1 MRGGGGYFYV
11 RVVRND
17 VSDSLISYGSSL
29 HDSLKS
35 SDFLQQELF
44 TLFKIV
50 YQIKYYNDII
60 RNLLKLI
67 YSKLYKSI
75 NNVLYISFHLISLS
89 KCDFFSSVLCLW
101 TVIQTVPFVKM
112 NGIKCEMCTYNR
124 GRIRIKNQLND
135 TEGSEKYFHS
145 LYFHKRN

>member
-1 MRGGGGYFYV
+1 MLMRGGGGYFYV

-50 YQIKYYNDII
+50 HQIKYYNDII

-75 NNVLYISFHLISLS
+75 NNVLYISSHLISLS

-124 GRIRIKNQLND
+124 GRFKNKK
-135 TEGSEKYFHS
+135 SI
-145 LYFHKRN
+145 

>member
-1 MRGGGGYFYV
+1 MGVANFMYEWSEMMSVIRLYLTVPLYMTHW
-11 RVVRND
+11 RV
-17 VSDSLISYGSSL
+17 LISCN
-29 HDSLKS
+29 
-35 SDFLQQELF
+35 ELF

-75 NNVLYISFHLISLS
+75 NNVLNISSHLISLS

-124 GRIRIKNQLND
+124 GRFKNKK
-135 TEGSEKYFHS
+135 SI
-145 LYFHKRN
+145 

>member
-1 MRGGGGYFYV
+1 MLMRGGGGYFYV

-67 YSKLYKSI
+67 YSKLYKRI
-75 NNVLYISFHLISLS
+75 NNVLYISSHLISLS
-89 KCDFFSSVLCLW
+89 KCAFFSSVLCLW

-112 NGIKCEMCTYNR
+112 NGIKCEMCTYDR
-124 GRIRIKNQLND
+124 GRFKNKK
-135 TEGSEKYFHS
+135 SI
-145 LYFHKRN
+145 

>member
-17 VSDSLISYGSSL
+17 VGDSLISYGSSL

-35 SDFLQQELF
+35 SDFLQKELF

-50 YQIKYYNDII
+50 YQIKYYNDVI
-60 RNLLKLI
+60 RNLLKLN

-75 NNVLYISFHLISLS
+75 NNVLYISSHLISLS
-89 KCDFFSSVLCLW
+89 KCDFFSLVLRLW
-101 TVIQTVPFVKM
+101 TIIQNVPFVKM
-112 NGIKCEMCTYNR
+112 NEIKCEMCTYNR
-124 GRIRIKNQLND
+124 GRFKNKK
-135 TEGSEKYFHS
+135 SI
-145 LYFHKRN
+145 

>member
-1 MRGGGGYFYV
+1 MGVANFMYEWSEMMSVIRLYLTVPLYMTHW
-11 RVVRND
+11 RV
-17 VSDSLISYGSSL
+17 LISCN
-29 HDSLKS
+29 
-35 SDFLQQELF
+35 ELF

-75 NNVLYISFHLISLS
+75 NNVLYISSHLISLS
-89 KCDFFSSVLCLW
+89 KCAFFSSVLCLW

-124 GRIRIKNQLND
+124 GRFKNKK
-135 TEGSEKYFHS
+135 SI
-145 LYFHKRN
+145 

>member
-1 MRGGGGYFYV
+1 M
-11 RVVRND
+11 VRND

-50 YQIKYYNDII
+50 YEIKYYNDII

-75 NNVLYISFHLISLS
+75 NNVLYISYHLISLS

>member
-1 MRGGGGYFYV
+1 MGVANFMYEWSEMMSVIRLYLTVPLYMTHW
-11 RVVRND
+11 RV
-17 VSDSLISYGSSL
+17 LISCN
-29 HDSLKS
+29 
-35 SDFLQQELF
+35 ELF

-75 NNVLYISFHLISLS
+75 NNVLYFSSHLISLS
-89 KCDFFSSVLCLW
+89 KCAFFSSVLCLW

-124 GRIRIKNQLND
+124 GRFKNKK
-135 TEGSEKYFHS
+135 SI
-145 LYFHKRN
+145 